1 MMEMKEGDEM
11 QTVEEVIL
19 YLQLELADA
28 YEMYDEAKGKDAQ
41 LALHHMVRAIVILVL
56 LEAIR

>member
-1 MMEMKEGDEM
+1 M

-28 YEMYDEAKGKDAQ
+28 YEQYDEAKGKDSQ
-41 LALHHMVRAIVILVL
+41 LAMHHMVRAIVILDL